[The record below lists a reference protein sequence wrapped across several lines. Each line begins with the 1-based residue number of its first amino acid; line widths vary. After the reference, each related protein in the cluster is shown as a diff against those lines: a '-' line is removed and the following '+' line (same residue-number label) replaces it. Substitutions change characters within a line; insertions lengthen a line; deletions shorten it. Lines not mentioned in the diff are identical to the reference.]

1 MIKKLCILLLSVCT
15 VAPLMAQHHSKVDAS
30 FAPKKG
36 QWQVSAV
43 IGSSQMFDQNMNY
56 LLPTYYNYS
65 YGGNANFNNPVGLPN
80 QGQNL
85 VSGNN
90 QSGDPGIF
98 LNLGTLNSNSLINL
112 IGIQGKY
119 FLTDHWDVNLMFSMN
134 INATPSKDFVEGDYT
149 VTELPIQDYKYMEG
163 RVENAWNVAL
173 GSNYY
178 FNTRN
183 ERINLYAGGVLGWQ
197 MGRITTASPYTG
209 ETYIPSDE
217 TTSGSNVDIP
227 DYPGN
232 LPSGPNGDLGD
243 QNQDGNWDGNVGITN
258 PGTED
263 VEEDIQVYVPNS
275 RAGQIFGLRVG
286 AVAGIEY
293 SVAKGLVFGFEVQP
307 VSYRYD
313 HIQICPKGS
322 AAYKVGHHSIGLFAT
337 PNLKIGF
344 RF

>member
-56 LLPTYYNYS
+56 LLPTYYNNS
-65 YGGNANFNNPVGLPN
+65 YGSNANFNNPVGLPDE
-80 QGQNL
+80 GQNL
-85 VSGNN
+85 ISGKN

-149 VTELPIQDYKYMEG
+149 VAELPIQDYKYMEG

-197 MGRITTASPYTG
+197 MGRIQTSYPYTG
-209 ETYIPSDE
+209 ETVIDE
-217 TTSGSNVDIP
+217 DMSEETDE
-227 DYPGN
+227 
-232 LPSGPNGDLGD
+232 DLNYESV
-243 QNQDGNWDGNVGITN
+243 QLYT
-258 PGTED
+258 
-263 VEEDIQVYVPNS
+263 PNS

-293 SVAKGLVFGFEVQP
+293 SIAEGLILGFEVQP
-307 VSYRYD
+307 ISYRYD
-313 HIQICPKGS
+313 CIQICPKGS
-322 AAYKVGHHSIGLFAT
+322 AVYQAGHHSIGFFAT

>member
-1 MIKKLCILLLSVCT
+1 MIKKLCILLLSVAT
-15 VAPLMAQHHSKVDAS
+15 VAPLAAQHYSGGDAS

-36 QWQVSAV
+36 QWQISAV
-43 IGSSQMFDQNMNY
+43 IGNNQMFNQDMYY
-56 LLPTYYNYS
+56 LLPTYWNGS
-65 YGGNANFNNPVGLPN
+65 NFDNPVGLP
-80 QGQNL
+80 GEG
-85 VSGNN
+85 STDFK
-90 QSGDPGIF
+90 SSDPGIYLGLGE
-98 LNLGTLNSNSLINL
+98 LNTNSLVNL

-119 FLTDHWDVNLMFSMN
+119 FLSDNWDVNLMFSMN
-134 INATPSKDFVEGDYT
+134 INATPSKDYIEGDHS
-149 VTELPIQDYKYMEG
+149 VPEMPLQDYKYVEA
-163 RVENAWNVAL
+163 RVSNAWNVAL

-183 ERINLYAGGVLGWQ
+183 ERINLYVGGVLGWQ
-197 MGRITTASPYTG
+197 MGRITTSFPYTG
-209 ETYIPSDE
+209 ETYLDDDLGS
-217 TTSGSNVDIP
+217 SGSTDIDPSNP
-227 DYPGN
+227 D
-232 LPSGPNGDLGD
+232 
-243 QNQDGNWDGNVGITN
+243 VGF
-258 PGTED
+258 GEGETEMGGEAS
-263 VEEDIQVYVPNS
+263 EESVQLYVPNS

-293 SVAKGLVFGFEVQP
+293 SLAKGLVFGFEVQP

>member
-1 MIKKLCILLLSVCT
+1 MIKKLCILILSVCT

-43 IGSSQMFDQNMNY
+43 IGNNQMFDQNMEY
-56 LLPTYYNYS
+56 LLPTYYS
-65 YGGNANFNNPVGLPN
+65 YYGNGVNFDNPVGL
-80 QGQNL
+80 GYG
-85 VSGNN
+85 SN
-90 QSGDPGIF
+90 QSSDPGIY
-98 LNLGTLNSNSLINL
+98 LNLGSLNSNNLVNL

-119 FLTDHWDVNLMFSMN
+119 FLTDRWDVNLMFSMN
-134 INATPSKDFVEGDYT
+134 INATPSKDFIEGDKSIPT
-149 VTELPIQDYKYMEG
+149 MPIQDYKYVEG
-163 RVENAWNVAL
+163 RIENAWTVAM

-178 FNTRN
+178 FNTKN
-183 ERINLYAGGVLGWQ
+183 ERINLYVGGVLGWQ
-197 MGRITTASPYTG
+197 MGRIATTSPYTG
-209 ETYIPSDE
+209 ETFIPGDE
-217 TTSGSNVDIP
+217 NVTGD
-227 DYPGN
+227 
-232 LPSGPNGDLGD
+232 DLGTPGLPDLPEVPGDD
-243 QNQDGNWDGNVGITN
+243 QSDITTGDN
-258 PGTED
+258 EG
-263 VEEDIQVYVPNS
+263 VEEDVQLYVPNS

-293 SVAKGLVFGFEVQP
+293 SLAKGLVFGFEVQP

>member
-15 VAPLMAQHHSKVDAS
+15 VAPLAAQHYSGGDAS

-43 IGSSQMFDQNMNY
+43 IGNNQMFNQNMEY
-56 LLPTYYNYS
+56 LLPTYWTEWD
-65 YGGNANFNNPVGLPN
+65 GFDNPVGLPGSSDLPN
-80 QGQNL
+80 K
-85 VSGNN
+85 
-90 QSGDPGIF
+90 SGDPGLY
-98 LNLGTLNSNSLINL
+98 LNLGNLNSNSLVNL

-119 FLTDHWDVNLMFSMN
+119 FLTDNWDVNLMFSMN
-134 INATPSKDFVEGDYT
+134 INATPAKDYIEGDHT
-149 VTELPIQDYKYMEG
+149 VPEMPIQDYKYLEG
-163 RVENAWNVAL
+163 RINNAWNVAI

-197 MGRITTASPYTG
+197 MGRIETTTPYTG
-209 ETYIPSDE
+209 ETIVDE
-217 TTSGSNVDIP
+217 
-227 DYPGN
+227 
-232 LPSGPNGDLGD
+232 DLG
-243 QNQDGNWDGNVGITN
+243 
-258 PGTED
+258 ED
-263 VEEDIQVYVPNS
+263 YDPDLDEDLNEESVQLYTPNS

-293 SVAKGLVFGFEVQP
+293 SLAKGLVFGFEVQP

>member
-1 MIKKLCILLLSVCT
+1 MIKKLCILLLSVAT
-15 VAPLMAQHHSKVDAS
+15 VAPLAAQRYSGGDAS
-30 FAPKKG
+30 FAPQKG

-43 IGSSQMFDQNMNY
+43 IGNNQMFDQNMEY
-56 LLPTYYNYS
+56 LLPTYWN
-65 YGGNANFNNPVGLPN
+65 GGDLSAGFDNPVGLP
-80 QGQNL
+80 GENL
-85 VSGNN
+85 LPN
-90 QSGDPGIF
+90 QSADPGLY
-98 LNLGTLNSNSLINL
+98 LNLGNLNSNNLVNL

-119 FLTDHWDVNLMFSMN
+119 FITDNLDVNLLFSMN
-134 INATPSKDFVEGDYT
+134 INATPSKGFIEGDHS
-149 VTELPIQDYKYMEG
+149 VPEMPIQDALYLEG
-163 RVENAWNVAL
+163 RISNAWNVAL

-197 MGRITTASPYTG
+197 MGRIETNTPYTG
-209 ETYIPSDE
+209 QTVADE
-217 TTSGSNVDIP
+217 DMADP
-227 DYPGN
+227 DDP
-232 LPSGPNGDLGD
+232 DLGE
-243 QNQDGNWDGNVGITN
+243 DGELN
-258 PGTED
+258 
-263 VEEDIQVYVPNS
+263 EESVQLYTPNS

-293 SVAKGLVFGFEVQP
+293 SLAKGLVFGFEVQP